1 MSFDASPSPAATT
14 SWWTVPAAT
23 FGDAA
28 RAFGRSAKVAGDAAL
43 PLSVRHYLDTLAEC
57 QHRESSAL
65 PLFPSQTIRDVTR

>member
-1 MSFDASPSPAATT
+1 MDFAPTAPATPT

-28 RAFGRSAKVAGDAAL
+28 RTFDHKAKVTGDAAL

-57 QHRESSAL
+57 QHRQSSAL
-65 PLFPSQTIRDVTR
+65 PPSPSLTIRDAIR